1 MNTIPAR
8 IQRDLALLRRVPRVG
23 HRYRTRPLARVVR
36 WWLRAQAR
44 ADAEDAMQRH
54 RSALKACLAEGV
66 SYRYA
71 REVQD
76 RRMRG
81 ERLARGSA
89 CRLVNAVSRLRSAG

>member
-1 MNTIPAR
+1 MVAP
-8 IQRDLALLRRVPRVG
+8 
-23 HRYRTRPLARVVR
+23 
-36 WWLRAQAR
+36 R

-89 CRLVNAVSRLRSAG
+89 WSFGQRRKQIAVCRLELVESSTGIPAQRGHGR